1 MGPRRLEPALR
12 RDAHRPAAGARA
24 RAGDGAPRR
33 GAARA
38 DRRAGER
45 AGGRVRGRRRPGA
58 GCRGRAPAQR
68 LSARDRDPRPR
79 GRRPRRRGNTV
90 NDVVTALRAGEP
102 VILPTDTVYGLCCRA
117 DAREATERLYALK
130 GRDLSQPSA
139 LLAASVADLVAAVP
153 ELDPDRIV
161 TGPYTLILPNPA
173 GRFAWICG
181 DTPGAIGVR
190 VPDLPAEAVAV
201 IRELG
206 VVVATSANLHG
217 GADPRRVDQL
227 DAELRGCP

>member
-1 MGPRRLEPALR
+1 
-12 RDAHRPAAGARA
+12 
-24 RAGDGAPRR
+24 
-33 GAARA
+33 
-38 DRRAGER
+38 
-45 AGGRVRGRRRPGA
+45 
-58 GCRGRAPAQR
+58 
-68 LSARDRDPRPR
+68 
-79 GRRPRRRGNTV
+79 V

-117 DAREATERLYALK
+117 DTREATERLYALK

-139 LLAASVADLVAAVP
+139 LLAATVADLVAAVP

-173 GRFAWICG
+173 RRFGWICG

-190 VPDLPAEAVAV
+190 VPDLPAEAAAV
-201 IRELG
+201 VRELG

-227 DAELRGCP
+227 HAELRGCPVVDVGELPGTPSTVISFTGSEPRVLREGAGPVETALRAGQYDPS